1 MQKLVNYKKIGKGI
15 GKKNRK
21 EFLSTALEYPENL
34 NISENFKETVCLK
47 YCFGCGYL
55 VSFNNCVTPEGL
67 GGYGH
72 FCNELLRKLRR
83 GDIALLLYNR

>member
-1 MQKLVNYKKIGKGI
+1 MLLADWFLFSLLSTNLLRNAMQKLVNYKKIGKGI

-55 VSFNNCVTPEGL
+55 VSFNNCVTPEG
-67 GGYGH
+67 
-72 FCNELLRKLRR
+72 
-83 GDIALLLYNR
+83 